1 MHFNERE
8 AVIMNLLEARRFVS
22 FRELELRL
30 QSSPATI
37 RRDLDRLES
46 NRQLERV
53 RGGAK
58 WVGPADLAIPPLAGT
73 PFRENVVRNQE
84 QKQAIGKRAA
94 QLCTPGEGIMLDG
107 GSTTLTMCAHLA
119 GLNLQILTNSLHIV
133 QALIAQNGTRVL
145 VPSGAV
151 FPEQNIILSLSGD
164 DNMPP
169 FYAPKYFLGA
179 ASVGPQGLMQADVV
193 LVAAERRLIERAQ
206 EIVVLVDS
214 SKFDAPSGNVV
225 CSLDAIDILITD
237 RGVSQASLDMLSKA
251 QVEVILADL
260 E

>member
-1 MHFNERE
+1 
-8 AVIMNLLEARRFVS
+8 
-22 FRELELRL
+22 
-30 QSSPATI
+30 
-37 RRDLDRLES
+37 
-46 NRQLERV
+46 
-53 RGGAK
+53 
-58 WVGPADLAIPPLAGT
+58 
-73 PFRENVVRNQE
+73 
-84 QKQAIGKRAA
+84 
-94 QLCTPGEGIMLDG
+94 MLDG